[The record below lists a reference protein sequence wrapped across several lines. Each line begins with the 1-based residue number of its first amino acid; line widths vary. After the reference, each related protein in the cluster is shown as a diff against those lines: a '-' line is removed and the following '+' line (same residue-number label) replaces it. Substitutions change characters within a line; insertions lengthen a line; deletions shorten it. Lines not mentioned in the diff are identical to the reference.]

1 MICQEPG
8 VLPGS
13 DFYFYTPSALA
24 KERLFYFTSVGHFL
38 CDAEYR
44 IERQVDYKNY
54 MLLFVKKGKMM
65 ITSEGKKSIAKE
77 GDMVFLNCHRP
88 HAYRAVGYAEFQ
100 WVHFDGSNTRQFYHD
115 IMESTGGR
123 QVFRLDNGE
132 TVQKKLK
139 EIISNCRYGR
149 FCSEFDDSLNI
160 YQLIIGISKN
170 MQGSLQN
177 GNENVELMIEEA
189 LRFIADNLNS
199 DLSVEMIADHVG
211 LSESHFSRKFK
222 KALNSS
228 PKEYVIRKRLNEAKC
243 LLKTT
248 SLAVKE
254 IAFLVGFNSESHFCN
269 TFTAQNGLSPKK
281 FREFPL

>member
-1 MICQEPG
+1 
-8 VLPGS
+8 
-13 DFYFYTPSALA
+13 
-24 KERLFYFTSVGHFL
+24 
-38 CDAEYR
+38 
-44 IERQVDYKNY
+44 

-199 DLSVEMIADHVG
+199 DISVEMIADHVG
-211 LSESHFSRKFK
+211 LSESHFSRKFR
-222 KALNSS
+222 KAMNSS